1 MPTTS
6 TLRARVDEFVANL
19 SDLIRESALESVREA
34 LDGAAAPARR
44 GPGRPR
50 KKATKRKA
58 TRRKASGPRKAARR
72 KTAGKRVRRS
82 PEDLEAT
89 ANSILSYIKANPG
102 SNSEELGKALG
113 MTATEMRPP
122 IHAMIAAGTL
132 KATGKARGT
141 RYAAGGGARR
151 KAGKRKTASNRR
163 TAKRKLAR

>member
-1 MPTTS
+1 MPTSS
-6 TLRARVDEFVANL
+6 TLRARVDEFVADL
-19 SDLIRESALESVREA
+19 SELIRESALDVVRGA
-34 LDGAAAPARR
+34 LNDGAAPA
-44 GPGRPR
+44 GRPR
-50 KKATKRKA
+50 KKATRRKTA
-58 TRRKASGPRKAARR
+58 RRKASGRKKATKIGRR
-72 KTAGKRVRRS
+72 KTAGKRLRRS

-102 SNSEELGKALG
+102 SNSEELGRVLG

-122 IHAMIAAGTL
+122 IQAMIAAGTL